1 MVLREQDACGQVL
14 DHPSMYMVSMKK
26 LGNPVQLLRLKKL
39 EISRHLSSPA
49 VIQKT
54 TAST

>member
-26 LGNPVQLLRLKKL
+26 LGNPVQLLSLKKL